1 MVVARRR
8 CLLFD
13 LRANDSLD
21 CAVDLGGCSGYH
33 VAAFSV
39 DLDFSF
45 WSQPSAVRSGQKAS
59 TCAKLRFVKTFLGV
73 GAFLCLNGWWQDLVL
88 VGANSCDIS

>member
-1 MVVARRR
+1 MARRR

-13 LRANDSLD
+13 LCANGSFANTVNL
-21 CAVDLGGCSGYH
+21 AKCSGYH

>member
-1 MVVARRR
+1 MAPSV
-8 CLLFD
+8 D
-13 LRANDSLD
+13 
-21 CAVDLGGCSGYH
+21 AVGLGNCSGYH

-59 TCAKLRFVKTFLGV
+59 TCAKLRLFLGAGV
-73 GAFLCLNGWWQDLVL
+73 FRVVTFRLVESGL
-88 VGANSCDIS
+88 E